1 MELKWLAIA
10 WIVIMVTIVAG
21 GAYDDKSR
29 LDCRTSFAQSDKTV
43 DEIKSICS
51 K

>member
-10 WIVIMVTIVAG
+10 WIVIMVSIGIG
-21 GAYDDKSR
+21 GVYSDKTK
-29 LDCRTSFAQSDKTV
+29 LDCRMSFAQSNKTV
-43 DEIKSICS
+43 DEIKSICG